1 MVASENKNMFKVG
14 VKKDTKT
21 ASVNVIRVSL

>member
-21 ASVNVIRVSL
+21 ASVNVIRVYL